1 MLLLYLLYP
10 NLTSHRMEDLGTMPP
25 IPPKAQWA
33 PIQEPLPGSLEA
45 GGTKA
50 AAELPKAS
58 AKSSSGSWK
67 SNSLLSCGS
76 ALLAVALAAALVL

>member
-1 MLLLYLLYP
+1 
-10 NLTSHRMEDLGTMPP
+10 MEDLGTMPP
-25 IPPKAQWA
+25 MPPKAQWA

-58 AKSSSGSWK
+58 AKSSSGSSK
-67 SNSLLSCGS
+67 SNSLSCGS